1 MLTCT
6 TAAVKFSVA
15 STPEHQAY
23 SNSIGEGLSSFWAL
37 VEYLQ
42 NAADQHQPI
51 HQVEQTIFR
60 RLLVTGRWML
70 QGVNPRHP
78 LFFREYAAM
87 R

>member
-51 HQVEQTIFR
+51 HQVEETIFR
-60 RLLVTGRWML
+60 RLLVTGHGCFKRSWGSGDTIL
-70 QGVNPRHP
+70 N
-78 LFFREYAAM
+78 Y
-87 R
+87 